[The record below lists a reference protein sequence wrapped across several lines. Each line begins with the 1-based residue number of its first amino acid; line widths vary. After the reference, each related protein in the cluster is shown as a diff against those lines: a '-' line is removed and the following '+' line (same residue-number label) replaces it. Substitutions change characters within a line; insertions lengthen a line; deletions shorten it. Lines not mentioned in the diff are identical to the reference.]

1 MKKAEF
7 EKDVLSINNDGI
19 VVDQNN
25 NDAYDKKPAE
35 KTIFIDRIVK
45 LALEDKIFTE
55 QNVMDELKT
64 ILLAVRFVLIY
75 KIITLHIV
83 LIHKV

>member
-75 KIITLHIV
+75 KIII
-83 LIHKV
+83 IYCFNS